1 MNIDKDNVEGL
12 YIAIIWIAFL
22 VFALNVATIYW
33 APKDVKVS
41 CDDKVV
47 KLSYIIIVPFQPFT
61 LIIKCVFISM
71 FKDVL
76 LNVMCWNVFH

>member
-12 YIAIIWIAFL
+12 YIAIIRIAFL
-22 VFALNVATIYW
+22 VFALNVVAIYS

-47 KLSYIIIVPFQPFT
+47 NCHI
-61 LIIKCVFISM
+61 
-71 FKDVL
+71 
-76 LNVMCWNVFH
+76 